1 MIDIRH
7 GDSVEVMNSLPAGC
21 IDMVCSDF
29 PYNLTKAGWDKKLPL
44 SEIWGEYKRICKP
57 NAPIVLFGYGRF
69 SAELIL
75 SNPEWYK
82 YSMVWAKTTPT
93 GHLNA
98 KKQPLRLHEDI
109 HVFYKNQCIY
119 NPQKTTGHVR
129 KVSSA
134 HHKRSSKET
143 ELYNQ
148 HGKTDYDSTERYPTT
163 ILTYPT
169 DKQKEYFTSTQKPM
183 ALLEYLI
190 STYTNKGALILDNC
204 GGSGGVNIAA
214 ENLGRDSIY
223 IDNDISKVN
232 IITERYLKLQA
243 A

>member
-7 GDSVEVMNSLPAGC
+7 GDTIDIMRGLPADSV
-21 IDMVCSDF
+21 DMVCADF
-29 PYNLTKAGWDKKLPL
+29 PYGQTKAHWDKKLSL
-44 SEIWGEYKRICKP
+44 QAVWNEYDRICKP
-57 NAPIVLFGYGRF
+57 NAAIVLFGYGRF

-75 SNPEWYK
+75 SNPDWYK
-82 YSMVWAKTTPT
+82 YSMVWMKTTPT
-93 GHLNA
+93 NHLNA

-109 HVFYKNQCIY
+109 HVFYQKQCVY

-163 ILTYPT
+163 ILTYPIE
-169 DKQKEYFTSTQKPM
+169 KQKEYYTSTQKPI
-183 ALLEYLI
+183 ALLENLI
-190 STYTNKGALILDNC
+190 ATYTNEGAIILDNC
-204 GGSGGVNIAA
+204 GGSGGTNIAA

-223 IDNDISKVN
+223 IDNDINKVN
-232 IITERYLKLQA
+232 IIKERYLKLKA